1 LVNLGSY
8 TGLLQVR
15 NARSI
20 DVSCISV
27 RSVSILAYVFHGI
40 PALLELFLIGIR

>member
-1 LVNLGSY
+1 M
-8 TGLLQVR
+8 LQVR
-15 NARSI
+15 NARPI

-27 RSVSILAYVFHGI
+27 RSVSIIAYVLHGI